1 MAAGES
7 SATDRSLQDTSTW
20 ALATVCF
27 CFISF
32 SILLEHSINIISKWL
47 KKHHKKSLN
56 EAVEKLKSELMLVG
70 FISLILATTQRAI
83 PNICIPIKAAD
94 TMLPCRKNKTKT
106 GVKLKVIEH
115 LLKKSG
121 SWHRLL
127 LASGSTGTGASS
139 NSDKCASKGM
149 VSLVSQQG
157 LRQLHIFIFIL
168 AATQLVYSLL
178 TMVLGKAKM
187 KRWKAWEEETR
198 TISYQVA
205 NDPKRFRFIRQTTF
219 GRRHMSIWTESLWIK
234 CFFRQFFNSVAKVD
248 YLTLRHGFIAAHL
261 PTHSNFNFQQYIQRS
276 LEDDF
281 KVVVGISPP
290 MWLAVVIFMLA
301 DVHGWHMYLWVAY
314 APLIFVLTLGTKL
327 EVIVA
332 RMALQLKDL
341 NIVITGAP
349 VVQPNDNLF
358 WFSQPKFVLTLLHFT
373 LFMNAFD
380 VAFFIWV
387 TLEFGIN
394 SCYHEYIEITITRV
408 VLAVIVQ
415 VICSY
420 ITLPLYAL
428 VTQMGSHFK
437 SAVLEEQTAKVIKQW
452 YADVKKRQKMKKLTS
467 LPNSEIGSSRKTITR
482 EVSSPTTSP
491 RPTRTLSKTISS
503 LNWNDE
509 ISQVQ
514 EEPGEANV
522 PSRALVV
529 ELPILEC
536 HEKPSTIRKN

>member
-1 MAAGES
+1 MAAEAS
-7 SATDRSLQDTSTW
+7 SNSSTTTRSLEDTSTW

-27 CFISF
+27 CFISV
-32 SILLEHSINIISKWL
+32 SILLEHSINLISKWL
-47 KKHHKKSLN
+47 KKHRKKSLY

-70 FISLILATTQRAI
+70 FISLILTTTQVPI
-83 PNICIPIKAAD
+83 SNICIPIKVAD
-94 TMLPCRKNKTKT
+94 TMLPCHKKVTKT
-106 GVKLKVIEH
+106 GH
-115 LLKKSG
+115 
-121 SWHRLL
+121 
-127 LASGSTGTGASS
+127 STETGGSS
-139 NSDKCASKGM
+139 NSDKCAIKGM

-157 LRQLHIFIFIL
+157 LGQLHILIFVL
-168 AATQLVYSLL
+168 ATTQLVYSLL
-178 TMVLGKAKM
+178 TMALGRAKM
-187 KRWKAWEEETR
+187 RRWKAWEEETR

-205 NDPKRFRFIRQTTF
+205 NDPQRFRFLRQTTF
-219 GRRHMSIWTESLWIK
+219 GRRHMSTWIESLWIK
-234 CFFRQFFNSVAKVD
+234 CFFRQFFHSVAKVD

-261 PTHSNFNFQQYIQRS
+261 PSNIHFNFQQYIQRS

-290 MWLAVVIFMLA
+290 MWLAVVLFMLA
-301 DVHGWHMYLWVAY
+301 DVHGWHMYHWIAY

-332 RMALQLKDL
+332 KMALQLKDQ
-341 NIVITGAP
+341 NTVITGAP
-349 VVQPNDNLF
+349 LVQPNDKLF
-358 WFSQPKFVLTLLHFT
+358 WFSQPRFVLTLLHFT

-380 VAFFIWV
+380 IAFFIWV
-387 TLEFGIN
+387 TLEFGFN
-394 SCYHEYIEITITRV
+394 SCYHEHVEITITRV

-452 YADVKKRQKMKKLTS
+452 YADVKKRQKMKKLAS
-467 LPNSEIGSSRKTITR
+467 HPNSDIGGSRKPSPT
-482 EVSSPTTSP
+482 EVSSPRTRQSPTTL
-491 RPTRTLSKTISS
+491 TKTISFPS
-503 LNWNDE
+503 DDE

-522 PSRALVV
+522 PSRGSGSRIVNFESREA
-529 ELPILEC
+529 P
-536 HEKPSTIRKN
+536 HN